1 MGMCV
6 IHGPRVLHQDGE
18 EEEEQQ
24 QQQQQEEESL
34 PRRDD
39 HSSGFK
45 PYCNNNAKGGGAV
58 AVVEAKE
65 REEEEERRNNDGSVG
80 APLEHHNQHPALW
93 KRRILRG
100 ERCEPLAFSGLILY
114 DEHGNRVGGNHM
126 NRCYGARPSTCLR
139 MNPGWSSQDIS
150 LPFSTP

>member
-65 REEEEERRNNDGSVG
+65 REEEEEEERRNNDGSVG

-139 MNPGWSSQDIS
+139 MNP
-150 LPFSTP
+150 

>member
-18 EEEEQQ
+18 EEE
-24 QQQQQEEESL
+24 QEEEYL
-34 PRRDD
+34 PQRDD

-65 REEEEERRNNDGSVG
+65 REEERRNNDGSVG
-80 APLEHHNQHPALW
+80 APLEHQHPALW

-139 MNPGWSSQDIS
+139 MNP
-150 LPFSTP
+150 

>member
-1 MGMCV
+1 MGMCG

-18 EEEEQQ
+18 EEEEE
-24 QQQQQEEESL
+24 QQQQEEESL

-45 PYCNNNAKGGGAV
+45 PYCNNNAKGVGAV
-58 AVVEAKE
+58 AVVEAKDRE
-65 REEEEERRNNDGSVG
+65 EEEEERRNNDGSVG
-80 APLEHHNQHPALW
+80 VPLEHHHQHPALW

-100 ERCEPLAFSGLILY
+100 ERCEPLDFSGLILY

-139 MNPGWSSQDIS
+139 MNPWWSSQDIS
-150 LPFSTP
+150 LLFSTS

>member
-139 MNPGWSSQDIS
+139 MNPG
-150 LPFSTP
+150 